1 MTSWDEKFGREGLTF
16 DDVLLMPAASEVQP
30 AEASTAT
37 RLTRSI
43 TLAIPLIS
51 AAMDTVTESRLAI
64 AMARHGGIGVVH
76 RNLSIEDQAAEVDRV
91 KRSEA
96 GMISEPVTVS
106 PSASI
111 AEAMA
116 LMDHFHISGVP
127 VTDDAGHLVGIIT
140 NRDLRFVIETERS
153 VTEAMTSEGLITA
166 PEGTTLEQAQA
177 ILGRHRIEKLPIVDA
192 NGVLSG
198 LITVK
203 DIQKKIAYPHAT
215 KDHRGRLRVAA
226 AVGASLDVMD
236 RVAALVERGVD
247 VLVVDTAH
255 GHARS
260 VIDTVAKVKANY
272 DVDVIAG
279 NVATG
284 EAAAALIEAGADAVK
299 VGIGPGCFAGDTRVL
314 MADAT
319 YKDIDQI
326 QPGDRVINM
335 HGEPVTVVKA
345 WCTGVREVIAVRHT
359 ASRQDTVVTPDHR
372 FFVGDLSTVSA
383 ATVSSR
389 GYANVL
395 DRPTRLGHSKLG
407 WQEVGTTD
415 RVAYLSPRRINFDLP
430 ERISVNVGD
439 VAVRSVRGAASVEST
454 YELGYLFGTFLG
466 DGHAFLNSNGR
477 SEIGRASWYFGTSEA
492 ERKVALKLAA
502 AVESITG
509 IRPSVVDGETITT
522 VHLYSLPWAR
532 LLAECGKRDRKH
544 LPAKYLCSDRR
555 YQRGLLDGLVD
566 SDGYVAADG
575 RICFRNT
582 SPELAELFGILCFLL
597 EGSFPNVTTEIGSA
611 GGLTGVDSAD
621 CLDSITARLNVSH
634 DKRQLDAYNI
644 VKPLGW
650 ESLGFSMPVYD
661 IEVDCPTHSFI
672 ADNVVVHNSICTTRV
687 IAGIGVPQITAI
699 FDCAQVARSQ
709 GVPIVADGGVQF
721 SGDVAKALAAGADTV
736 MLGNALAGVD
746 ESPGE
751 IVVQQG
757 ERFKEYRGMG
767 SMGAMQGR
775 SFSKDR
781 YFQGSVESGK
791 VVPEGIEGRVPYKGP
806 LANVLHQLVGGLR
819 QAMGYCGARTVAD
832 LQDDARFIRI
842 SPASLRESHPHDVV
856 ITKEA
861 PNYPRP

>member
-1 MTSWDEKFGREGLTF
+1 
-16 DDVLLMPAASEVQP
+16 
-30 AEASTAT
+30 
-37 RLTRSI
+37 
-43 TLAIPLIS
+43 
-51 AAMDTVTESRLAI
+51 
-64 AMARHGGIGVVH
+64 
-76 RNLSIEDQAAEVDRV
+76 
-91 KRSEA
+91 
-96 GMISEPVTVS
+96 MISEPVTVS
-106 PSASI
+106 PTASI

-116 LMDHFHISGVP
+116 LMEHFHISGVP
-127 VTDDAGHLVGIIT
+127 VTDDAGRLVGIIT
-140 NRDLRFVIETERS
+140 NRDLRFVIETERP
-153 VTEAMTSEGLITA
+153 VTEAMTCEGLITA

-203 DIQKKIAYPHAT
+203 DIQKKIAYPNAT
-215 KDHRGRLRVAA
+215 KDERGRLRVAA
-226 AVGASLDVMD
+226 AVGASADVMD

-272 DVDVIAG
+272 DVDVVAG

-299 VGIGPGCFAGDTRVL
+299 VGIGPGCFAGDTRIL

-319 YKDIDQI
+319 YKDIDQVRA
-326 QPGDRVINM
+326 GDRVINM
-335 HGEPVTVVKA
+335 HGDPVTVLKA
-345 WCTGVREVIAVRHT
+345 WCTGVREVVEVAHS
-359 ASRQDTVVTPDHR
+359 ASDIPTTCTPDHR
-372 FFVGDLSTVSA
+372 FWTQD
-383 ATVSSR
+383 
-389 GYANVL
+389 
-395 DRPTRLGHSKLG
+395 G
-407 WQEVGTTD
+407 WQEI
-415 RVAYLSPRRINFDLP
+415 ASFW
-430 ERISVNVGD
+430 
-439 VAVRSVRGAASVEST
+439 AAIC
-454 YELGYLFGTFLG
+454 
-466 DGHAFLNSNGR
+466 A
-477 SEIGRASWYFGTSEA
+477 A
-492 ERKVALKLAA
+492 EP
-502 AVESITG
+502 G
-509 IRPSVVDGETITT
+509 I
-522 VHLYSLPWAR
+522 
-532 LLAECGKRDRKH
+532 
-544 LPAKYLCSDRR
+544 PA
-555 YQRGLLDGLVD
+555 QNALLDASG
-566 SDGYVAADG
+566 
-575 RICFRNT
+575 
-582 SPELAELFGILCFLL
+582 SPVKLL
-597 EGSFPNVTTEIGSA
+597 EVVS
-611 GGLTGVDSAD
+611 TG
-621 CLDSITARLNVSH
+621 R
-634 DKRQLDAYNI
+634 
-644 VKPLGW
+644 
-650 ESLGFSMPVYD
+650 SMPVYD

-699 FDCAQVARSQ
+699 FDCAQVAREHH
-709 GVPIVADGGVQF
+709 VPIVADGGVQF

-746 ESPGE
+746 ESPGD

-781 YFQGSVESGK
+781 YFQGSVDSGK